1 MIEIEAQVKRW
12 GRSFGIIIPMEKIRE
27 ANIVENEKV
36 RITLNKKRNPFIET
50 FGILKGKIK
59 SSTKKIME
67 EINKEGWDE

>member
-1 MIEIEAQVKRW
+1 MIEIEARVRRW